1 MLLSLL
7 LLVGGLVLLV
17 AASDH
22 LVAGSS
28 RLAVVLRVPPVVI
41 GVVVI
46 GFGTSAPELLVSG
59 LAALRGSI
67 DLATGNIVGSNVAN
81 LLLVLGAAAAV
92 APLTIP
98 SEIVRREVPLA
109 LVAVAAFAW
118 VLRDGLLVSEAVALV
133 LLLVAVLVLIIVLSR
148 FGAVTLDPGVQ
159 QLQRKGIRGGREAV
173 RALLGLAGT
182 LAGAQ
187 GMVIGAVDLASRI
200 GLDEGIIGLTVVAVG
215 TSLPELATAGQSA
228 RRGESGLLLGNL
240 LGSNVF
246 NATAVGAVVVA
257 AGAAEGLRVGPSL
270 AGSTLVMVAVSVAV
284 SLLLVV
290 RSRISRTEGVVLLLA
305 YAAFAASLPALA
317 G

>member
-17 AASDH
+17 AASDQ
-22 LVAGSS
+22 LVTGSS

-133 LLLVAVLVLIIVLSR
+133 LLLVAVLGLILVLAR
-148 FGAVTLDPGVQ
+148 FGAVTLDPAIEE
-159 QLQRKGIRGGREAV
+159 LQREGIRGGAESV

-187 GMVIGAVDLASRI
+187 GMVVGAVDLAARI
-200 GLDEGIIGLTVVAVG
+200 GLDEGLIGLTVVAVG

-270 AGSTLVMVAVSVAV
+270 AGSTLVMVAVAVAV
-284 SLLLVV
+284 SLLLVI
-290 RSRISRTEGVVLLLA
+290 RSRISRAEGALLLLA

-317 G
+317 R

>member
-1 MLLSLL
+1 MLVSTL

-17 AASDH
+17 AAADQ
-22 LVAGSS
+22 LVVGSS
-28 RLAVVLRVPPVVI
+28 RLSVALRVPPVVI

-46 GFGTSAPELLVSG
+46 GFGTSMPELLVSG
-59 LAALRGSI
+59 IAAIGGSI

-92 APLTIP
+92 TPLTIP

-109 LVAVAAFAW
+109 LLAVLAFAW
-118 VLRDGLLVSEAVALV
+118 VVRDRLLVSEAVVLAV
-133 LLLVAVLVLIIVLSR
+133 LLVGILGLVIILAR
-148 FGAVTLDPGVQ
+148 FGSVTLAPAVEE
-159 QLQRKGIRGGREAV
+159 LQRGRVQVGRESI
-173 RALLGLAGT
+173 RTLLGLAAT

-187 GMVIGAVDLASRI
+187 AMVTGAVDLAAGM
-200 GLDEGIIGLTVVAVG
+200 GLDEGIVGLTVVAVG
-215 TSLPELATAGQSA
+215 TSLPELAAAAQSA
-228 RRGESGLLLGNL
+228 RRGEAGLLLGNL

-270 AGSTLVMVAVSVAV
+270 AGSSLAMVAAAVAV

-290 RSRISRTEGVVLLLA
+290 RHRISRAEGIVLLLA
-305 YAAFAASLPALA
+305 YAAFVASLPALA